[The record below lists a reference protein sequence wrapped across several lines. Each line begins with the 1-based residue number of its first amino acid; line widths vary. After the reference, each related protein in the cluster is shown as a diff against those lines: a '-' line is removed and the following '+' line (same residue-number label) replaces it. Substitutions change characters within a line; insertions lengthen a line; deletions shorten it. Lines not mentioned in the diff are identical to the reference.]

1 MPESMVA
8 RPVPYEPTVT
18 GLATVPL
25 SVELKDSEPL
35 NISPPSNNMLSP
47 GEKVVLLTLLIVCQ
61 ASPGEVP
68 ELASLPE
75 GLT

>member
-1 MPESMVA
+1 
-8 RPVPYEPTVT
+8 
-18 GLATVPL
+18 VPL

-35 NISPPSNNMLSP
+35 NVWPPSKNMLSP
-47 GEKVVLLTLLIVCQ
+47 GEKVVLLTLPIVCH